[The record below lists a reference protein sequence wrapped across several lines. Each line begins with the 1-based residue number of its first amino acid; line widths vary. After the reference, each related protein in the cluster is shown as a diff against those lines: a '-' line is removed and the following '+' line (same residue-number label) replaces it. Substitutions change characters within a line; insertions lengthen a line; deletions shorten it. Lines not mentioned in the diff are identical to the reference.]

1 MPVTG
6 VKVAVRVRPFNAR
19 EKKEAAKLCVDMP
32 GGGKVV
38 LRDAGA
44 KKPETAFVY
53 DYAYWSH
60 DESRPRATQDTVY
73 ADVGPSVLDNAFEGY
88 NYTLF
93 AYGQTGSG
101 KSYSMMGTPASEAEA
116 GIIPRVGRELFRRAA
131 ASDAETQVSVSF
143 LEIYNE
149 RLRDLLVP
157 AAGAKELK
165 IRQDPTAGVF
175 VQNLSHH
182 AVADYDAIQR
192 LIELGDKNRTVA
204 ATNMNA
210 TSSRSHSVFA
220 IEVVQTAVLRND
232 AGEEV
237 GRHVKR
243 ASVSL
248 VDLAGSERQG
258 KTGATG
264 DRLTEGININKS
276 LTTLG
281 RVIEALAYNTTAEGR
296 RKPQHVPYRDS
307 QLTYL
312 LQPALGGNSMTCMIA
327 AISPASTNYDESLST
342 LRYADRAHQI
352 ENTVTKNE
360 SAQEKYIRELE
371 DRVKELEGLLAAG
384 AGGTGADTD
393 ASSTNASQM
402 QDVLEE
408 YKRMLEE
415 ASIDSAKRL
424 EEAEK
429 ENKALEESLN
439 QFGLL
444 VGPPA
449 YSYLLSLNED
459 PLFSGLLRYKIVGK
473 ETDKSPYVA
482 VFGTQET
489 ENPKFDDSIVL
500 ANKLGLEFEH
510 FTITYTADDNKYVL
524 ACLSETE
531 PVIVNGDYQLHD
543 MEPITL
549 FHGDFIKCGDGNGS
563 YYVFVDPKQQEANP
577 LQIPLLYDEAVS
589 QFVSKNGT
597 VNPLNKLPD
606 QYMEENHDSPHD
618 QPVQDEQI
626 SPPATSIDTERDK
639 QRLKEKEKYMQIRDE
654 MLDLFPKLCEASQ
667 LARYFGKK
675 IEYSMDYATT
685 IEQTRSGFPSMNY
698 DVSVQVSVQ
707 VYNPG
712 FEEYTNDVHT
722 WSVTKFLRKYS
733 ALRALFSH
741 AVEINNKDKALEDM
755 EREIASNPCLGLEH
769 PFAMDESV
777 LPEYDEWTHFIG
789 ELQLNVADLCK
800 THTISRRR
808 LPIIN
813 PATHEAISDVE
824 LEVCIPNP
832 CKHDGYECE
841 AFADRALRVGE
852 PCSLSIYIHRLYG
865 VKPLYN
871 ANVHAVVHKPAYL
884 GMPNSNR
891 PHQMMTPQEEDRYRN
906 FILSTNRAVASSC
919 SPEISI
925 NPHVRSWVTL
935 DLPPISKEGYDYF
948 SSGKPLYISFYGY
961 YTQVKKQI
969 QNSAIY
975 NTKENTLHIH
985 KRNIIATK
993 IGPVTTEIRDGK
1005 EIKTKSEFYFIDIN
1019 GSGGGE

>member
-19 EKKEAAKLCVDMP
+19 EKREAARLCVDMP

-38 LRDAGA
+38 LRDADA
-44 KKPETAFVY
+44 KKPDAAFVY
-53 DYAYWSH
+53 DHAYWSH
-60 DESRPRATQDTVY
+60 DASRPCATQDTVY
-73 ADVGPSVLDNAFEGY
+73 ADIGPSVLDNAFEGY

-101 KSYSMMGTPASEAEA
+101 KSYSMMGAPASEADA

-131 ASDAETQVSVSF
+131 ASPAETQVSVSF

-157 AAGAKELK
+157 AAGAQELR
-165 IRQDPTAGVF
+165 IRQDPAAGVF

-192 LIELGDKNRTVA
+192 LIELGDRNRTVA

-243 ASVSL
+243 ARVSL

-264 DRLTEGININKS
+264 DRLTEGISINKS

-371 DRVKELEGLLAAG
+371 DRVKELEALLAGDAG
-384 AGGTGADTD
+384 AGND
-393 ASSTNASQM
+393 ASSTNVSQM
-402 QDVLEE
+402 QDILEE
-408 YKRMLEE
+408 YKRMFDE
-415 ASIDSAKRL
+415 ANVDNAKRL
-424 EEAEK
+424 EDAER

-444 VGPPA
+444 KDSPTH
-449 YSYLLSLNED
+449 SYLLSLNED
-459 PLFSGLLRYKIVGK
+459 PLLSGLLRYRIVGK

-482 VFGTQET
+482 VFGNQET

-510 FTITYTADDNKYVL
+510 FTITYTATDNKYVL

-531 PVIVNGDYQLHD
+531 PVMLNGDYQLHN
-543 MEPITL
+543 MEPATL
-549 FHGDFIKCGDGNGS
+549 FHGDFLKCGDGNGA

-577 LQIPLLYDEAVS
+577 LQISLLYDEAVS

-597 VNPLNKLPD
+597 INPLNKLPD
-606 QYMEENHDSPHD
+606 QYTGEEQHSTDG
-618 QPVQDEQI
+618 QPAQDEQV
-626 SPPATSIDTERDK
+626 SPPSSSIDIERNK
-639 QRLKEKEKYMQIRDE
+639 QRLKEKEKYLQIRDE

-667 LARYFGKK
+667 LARYFGQQ

-685 IEQTRSGFPSMNY
+685 IEQTKSGFPSLNY
-698 DVSVQVSVQ
+698 EISVQASVR

-712 FEEYTNDVHT
+712 FEEYTSDIHT

-741 AVEINNKDKALEDM
+741 AVEINDKAKAIEDM
-755 EREIASNPCLGLEH
+755 ERELANDPCLGLDH
-769 PFAMDESV
+769 PFRMDESA

-789 ELQLNVADLCK
+789 ELQLNIADLCK

-808 LPIIN
+808 LPILN
-813 PATHEAISDVE
+813 PTTREVISDVE
-824 LEVCIPNP
+824 LEACIPNP

-841 AFADRALRVGE
+841 AFADRVLKVGE
-852 PCSLSIYIHRLYG
+852 PCSISIYVHRLYG
-865 VKPLYN
+865 IKPLYN

-884 GMPNSNR
+884 GIPNSTRPNR
-891 PHQMMTPQEEDRYRN
+891 TMTPQEEDRYRN
-906 FILSTNRAVASSC
+906 FILSTNRAVASNC
-919 SPEISI
+919 SGEVSI

-935 DLPPISKEGYDYF
+935 DLPPISQEGYDYF

-993 IGPVTTEIRDGK
+993 MGPVTTEVRDGK
-1005 EIKTKSEFYFIDIN
+1005 EIKTKAEFYFIDIN
-1019 GSGGGE
+1019 GPCGAE